1 MLDDSL
7 RTGKG
12 PPVQSRD
19 ERSLMHA
26 TMRYY
31 AGNTDLADQLASR
44 SDEIRSVISGV
55 PGFKSYYLVQLDDA
69 TVSITVCDDEA
80 GTAESTR
87 VAGEWL
93 RENMPEL
100 AGSSPMVSAGTVTL
114 SA

>member
-1 MLDDSL
+1 
-7 RTGKG
+7 
-12 PPVQSRD
+12 
-19 ERSLMHA
+19 MHA

-31 AGNTDLADQLASR
+31 AGNTGLADQLAAR
-44 SDEIRSVISGV
+44 SDEIRTVISAV
-55 PGFKSYYLVQLDDA
+55 PGFHAYYLVQLDDA

-93 RENMPEL
+93 RENMPDVG
-100 AGSSPMVSAGTVTL
+100 GSAPMVSSGAVVL

>member
-1 MLDDSL
+1 
-7 RTGKG
+7 
-12 PPVQSRD
+12 
-19 ERSLMHA
+19 MHA

-31 AGNTDLADQLASR
+31 HGNADLADQLAAR
-44 SDEIRSVISGV
+44 SDEIRSVVSDV
-55 PGFKSYYLVQLDDA
+55 QGFQSYYLVKLDDA

-93 RENMPEL
+93 RENMPDL
-100 AGSSPMVSAGTVTL
+100 AASPPMVSSGAVTL